1 MSLCNFLHDRKWESN
16 LHGCISSPSRSHF
29 VAGRDLIYEPTSDGW
44 SISKHPCLHQLR
56 LSDTQTIVLQF
67 GLLAF
72 GNCGCWYSGVHM
84 MFGALAS
91 SPEIPGDWI
100 GSVFFA
106 PAEVSKTNPAWHVFT
121 LSFVPIQYPKLFR
134 KNVVFVHGKHGS
146 CAKAK
151 SPWEKLWQMLLESHL
166 RQRMWNVQVAI

>member
-1 MSLCNFLHDRKWESN
+1 MRVEFTRLYFIPFPLTFFSWK
-16 LHGCISSPSRSHF
+16 RSY
-29 VAGRDLIYEPTSDGW
+29 IYEPTSDGW
-44 SISKHPCLHQLR
+44 SISKHPCLHQVR

-67 GLLAF
+67 GLLAL
-72 GNCGCWYSGVHM
+72 WQLWVLVKR
-84 MFGALAS
+84 GAHDVRCS
-91 SPEIPGDWI
+91 CVQPWDPGWLV
-100 GSVFFA
+100 SVFFA

-134 KNVVFVHGKHGS
+134 KNVEFVHGKHGS

-151 SPWEKLWQMLLESHL
+151 SPSEKLWQMLLESHL